1 MIKVFRHRPW
11 PACSPS
17 DEGSMPPGW
26 SWRTSHVEFFVRCSS
41 FLFSITLLLNDVQAQ
56 PQTVPLE
63 VPEGFEAS
71 LFCNHEMCPDIQCL
85 TTDSQ
90 GNLVASGPGYI
101 RVLFDTDQDG
111 RAEQFREFASG
122 PKTGAQGMFVDGNNL
137 YCIGDGGLLLYRDAN
152 RDSIADGPPEVIR
165 SFKTGGEHH
174 THAIRKGP
182 DGWWY
187 LIAGNMAGVNETP
200 GISKNSPLVDAQA
213 GVLFRLSP
221 DFTQTEILADGL
233 RNAYDFDFDAAG
245 DLFTY
250 DSDGERDITLP
261 WYRPTRVFHVVAGMN
276 HGWVSRSWK
285 KPNYFA
291 EMSPVLAELGRGSP
305 TGVVCYQHDQFPK
318 EFRGT
323 LFVLDWTYGRVVV
336 VKKKRQGASWIA
348 QSKNFATAKGNYGFA
363 PTDAVIGPAGSLYIS
378 VGGRGTQ
385 GSIFRI
391 SYNKPSAV
399 KKSELPLEAVLNAP
413 QPLSAWSRARWEPQ
427 VEKLGEEAFI
437 ISALDQ
443 HRSEA
448 QRIRAIE
455 ILTEKFQGP
464 DVDFMR
470 SMQLEKSRDLRAR
483 SVWAYGRSSN
493 GILNKTALKPFYHQD
508 SPAVVRSGLE
518 VLLNSPDELL
528 VKFKEDIAAGLSH
541 EDRVVRYLATQV
553 TARMP
558 DDGFQAVGE
567 LARQSGWHSAI
578 QLSRAFIDR
587 GYIGHPYAW
596 HDIGLGSL
604 RKNKDQQIQLS
615 AVLMIQHALGG
626 FGQSTRHAAVFD
638 GYLSRVPLP
647 QQQEFLNELRSHVAG
662 MYPSGNDRLDWE
674 LGRLAAMLNSA
685 DVQLLD
691 KILKRI
697 TPDSH
702 PTSDLHH
709 LIIAACLPGVRSQS
723 QTQHIAQALLSL
735 DEKIESRKLVV
746 DSNWEPRLS
755 ELHEQ
760 LILLDQSLPV
770 ALLNSPKF
778 GSGNHVL
785 FINKMVGETRIA
797 ALNRYL
803 QLVDNKKAELTPE
816 LLSLLAELPFA
827 TISPLVHQS
836 LEDNSLRPTALLLLA
851 RANLPQD
858 RAIILS
864 GLDAV
869 QWDVVSSCLFAI
881 SQWNEPTPE
890 VLAAELNL
898 LSRAAGDQA
907 ANPIWG
913 ETLKLIRKTA
923 LQIGTGLETMP
934 PESPVKTKP
943 SKPEKQA
950 IAQSWITWASTQ
962 FPALKSKLV
971 TNSLPMN
978 WEEMITRIDWN
989 TGEATRGASIYKR
1002 QQCSQCHGGRT
1013 AIGPDLRG
1021 VSNRFALRD
1030 LMIAIVDPHR
1040 NVSERYR
1047 ATAIATTSGK
1057 TYTGIIIYES
1067 IDGLL
1072 LRDST
1077 HQTIRIN
1084 ASDIDERTILKTS
1097 LMPENLL
1104 KNCTDQEIADLYA
1117 YLKSL

>member
-1 MIKVFRHRPW
+1 MIKLFFR
-11 PACSPS
+11 
-17 DEGSMPPGW
+17 W
-26 SWRTSHVEFFVRCSS
+26 SA
-41 FLFSITLLLNDVQAQ
+41 FLFSITLLPGGIQAQ
-56 PQTVPLE
+56 PQPVPLD
-63 VPEGFEAS
+63 VPEGFQAT
-71 LFCNHEMCPDIQCL
+71 LFCDHEMCPDIQCL
-85 TTDSQ
+85 TTDAR

-101 RVLFDTDQDG
+101 RVLFDTNQDG
-111 RAEQFREFASG
+111 RADQFREFYPG
-122 PKTGAQGMFVDGNNL
+122 PKSGTQGLFVDGDKL
-137 YCIGDGGLLLYRDAN
+137 YCMGGAGLLVFRDAN
-152 RDSIADGPPEVIR
+152 RDSVADGPPEVIR
-165 SFKTGGEHH
+165 PFKTGGEHH

-187 LIAGNMAGVNETP
+187 LIAGNMAEVNKTP
-200 GISKNSPLVDAQA
+200 GISPSSPVRNPQA

-221 DFTQTEILADGL
+221 DFSQTEILADGL
-233 RNAYDFDFDAAG
+233 RNAYDFDFDAVG

-261 WYRPTRVFHVVAGMN
+261 WYRPTRVFHTVPGMN

-291 EMSPVLAELGRGSP
+291 EISPVLSELGRGSP
-305 TGVVCYQHDQFPK
+305 TGVVCYQHDQFSK

-363 PTDAVIGPAGSLYIS
+363 PTDIVVGPKGSLYIS

-391 SYNKPSAV
+391 SAVDASAV
-399 KKSELPLEAVLNAP
+399 DSSAAKKNELPLEAVLNAP
-413 QPLSAWSRARWEPQ
+413 QPLAAWSRANWEPEA
-427 VEKLGEEAFI
+427 EKLGEEAFI
-437 ISALDQ
+437 IAALNQ

-448 QRIRAIE
+448 QRLRAIE

-470 SMQLEKSRDLRAR
+470 SMQLEESRELRAR
-483 SVWAYGRSSN
+483 ALWAYGRSAKTV
-493 GILNKTALKPFYHQD
+493 LNKTALQPFFHQS
-508 SPAVVRSGLE
+508 SPVVVRCGLE
-518 VLLNSPDELL
+518 MLLNSPDELL
-528 VKFKEDIAAGLSH
+528 SKFTPEIAACLNH

-558 DDGFQAVGE
+558 DEGFQAVGE
-567 LARQSGWHSAI
+567 LARQSGWSSAI
-578 QLSRAFIDR
+578 QLSRSFVDR

-596 HDIGLGSL
+596 HDIGLGAL
-604 RKNKDQQIQLS
+604 QKTKDQQLQLS
-615 AVLMIQHALGG
+615 TVLMIQHALGG
-626 FGQSTRHAAVFD
+626 FGQSTRHPAVFD

-647 QQQEFLNELRSHVAG
+647 GQQEFLNELRTQVSG
-662 MYPSGNDRLDWE
+662 MYPSGNERLDWE

-685 DVQLLD
+685 DVQLLN

-697 TPDSH
+697 TPDSP

-709 LIIAACLPGVRSQS
+709 LIIAACLPSVRTQS
-723 QTQHIAQALLSL
+723 QTEQIAQTLLSL

-746 DSNWEPRLS
+746 DSNWNPRLS

-760 LILLDQSLPV
+760 LLLLDPALSASL
-770 ALLNSPKF
+770 LGHPKF

-785 FINKMVGETRIA
+785 FIKKMAGETRIA
-797 ALNRYL
+797 ALKRYL
-803 QLVDNKKAELTPE
+803 ELVKNGEAELTPD
-816 LLSLLAELPFA
+816 LLSLLTELPFE

-836 LEDNSLRPTALLLLA
+836 LEDNSLRPLALLLLA
-851 RANLPQD
+851 RKNLPQD
-858 RAIILS
+858 HAVIIS
-864 GLDAV
+864 GLNAV
-869 QWDVVSSCLFAI
+869 QWDIASSCLFAI
-881 SQWNEPTPE
+881 SQWNETSPE
-890 VLAAELNL
+890 ILAAELNL

-907 ANPIWG
+907 AHPIWG

-934 PESPVKTKP
+934 PESLVKAKP
-943 SKPEKQA
+943 SKQEKQA
-950 IAQSWITWASTQ
+950 IADQWIRWASTQ

-971 TNSLPMN
+971 SHSLPVD
-978 WEEMITRIDWN
+978 WEKMITRIDWDK
-989 TGEATRGASIYKR
+989 GQATRGASIYKR

-1013 AIGPDLRG
+1013 AIGPDLQG

-1047 ATAIATTSGK
+1047 ATAIATASGK

-1084 ASDIDERTILKTS
+1084 ASDIEERSVLKTS

-1104 KNCTDQEIADLYA
+1104 KNCTDQEIADLIA